1 VIGKPSNTA
10 PPQGLVERGAVE
22 AGPDKVQLV
31 SRPTGRTR
39 RFARA
44 RDWLKL
50 FLYLAYERRLVRQID
65 RVALPRHIGIIL
77 DGNRRFG
84 RRRRIQDPHE
94 LYALGAGKLDDVL
107 DWCVELGI
115 SAVTLWVCSTKNLER
130 PAAEV
135 SGILAA
141 IQDKLIAL
149 AHDPRVTEHGVRAR
163 AAGRL
168 DLLPETTRAAVEA
181 AQEATKTH
189 DAILLT
195 IAIAYDGRAELVDAL
210 QSYLRSTIAGGE
222 DPAAAVEQITP
233 ETIARHLYAPD
244 LPDPD
249 LIIRTSGEL
258 RLSGFLLWQSA
269 YSEFYFTDIDW
280 PDFRKVDFL
289 RALRAYQQRQR
300 RFGL

>member
-1 VIGKPSNTA
+1 MIGKLPNIA
-10 PPQGLVERGAVE
+10 PPQGLAERDDVEPAPGKVHRE
-22 AGPDKVQLV
+22 A
-31 SRPTGRTR
+31 RATGRTR

-44 RDWLKL
+44 RDWLKQH
-50 FLYLAYERRLVRQID
+50 LYRAYERRLIRQID
-65 RVALPRHIGIIL
+65 PAALPRHIGIIL

-84 RRRRIQDPHE
+84 RRRRIQDPHQ
-94 LYALGAGKLDDVL
+94 LYALGAGKLDEVL

-130 PAAEV
+130 PAEEV

-141 IQDKLIAL
+141 IQDKLSAL
-149 AHDPRVTEHGVRAR
+149 ANDPIIKQHGVRVR

-168 DLLPETTRAAVEA
+168 DLLPPTTRAAVEA

-210 QSYLRSTIAGGE
+210 QSYLRSTIAGGK
-222 DPAAAVEQITP
+222 DPAAAVDQITP
-233 ETIARHLYAPD
+233 ETIAQHLYAPD

-289 RALRAYQQRQR
+289 RALRAYQQRKR